1 MKLAIER
8 AETSTQPVTQTPNS
22 VLTYRRF
29 AFDGGNRFIKGV
41 SPDHQPRCIPSY
53 IKPLEDWEDA
63 LPDSNTVI
71 IESNGVRYVVGQVA
85 QELKGKPTYQHSKA
99 NLAQKLFL
107 VALEPTEDRTH
118 ILIDT
123 LVVTTPDTRDQQA
136 VKRLTAL
143 QGLHQF
149 KRNGVE
155 IAAKINRVEV
165 VDECLSAWR
174 YAWNQ
179 GLFSY
184 HRKNAVLDL
193 GGGTAL
199 ARVILPNGLIDRA
212 ADVKLP
218 GTFDLANKIAAAL
231 KARSEYS
238 PDLGLIMDAIATATF
253 TIGPR
258 QSFAGLF
265 ERCRQDWLADI
276 QATLRETWVKQAAEI
291 GEVLI
296 VGGSATLATA
306 LAETS
311 NGRFKIPE
319 QPSPQ
324 LISLYGL
331 LED

>member
-8 AETSTQPVTQTPNS
+8 AAISTQSVTKPPSS
-22 VLTYRRF
+22 VITYKRF
-29 AFDGGNRFIKGV
+29 AFDGGNRFIKWFD
-41 SPDHQPRCIPSY
+41 PERQPRCIPSY

-63 LPDSNTVI
+63 APDPDTVI
-71 IESNGVRYVVGQVA
+71 IESNGIRYAIGHLA

-99 NLAQKLFL
+99 TLAPKLFL
-107 VALEPTEDRTH
+107 AALEPALDRTQ

-149 KRNGVE
+149 QRNGIPMAV
-155 IAAKINRVEV
+155 KINQVAV

-174 YAWNQ
+174 YAWNH
-179 GLFSY
+179 GLFRY

-238 PDLGLIMDAIATATF
+238 PDLGLIMDAIATGSF

-258 QSFAGLF
+258 QSFAALF

-296 VGGSATLATA
+296 VGGSANLAEA
-306 LAETS
+306 LAQTS
-311 NGRFKIPE
+311 NGRFKIPDH
-319 QPSPQ
+319 PQ

-331 LED
+331 LEE